1 MSLWRLEWLRL
12 TRTRRVVALASVY
25 LLFGFLGPVAARYL
39 NDLIGLAGD
48 DLEGATI
55 ELPDPVPADGM
66 AQYVAN
72 AMQLGV
78 IVTVVVAAG
87 ALAIDATPEMGAFLR
102 TRVRS
107 VWRCCA
113 APVVTLRRDRDA
125 YALGALAAWYETWAL
140 LGGLPADKVLPGIAL
155 GLIFLAYV
163 VATTAAVAQWTKGV
177 LATVMVA
184 LLSLLVLP
192 AVGVVDVIGRWLPS
206 SLATALADLPAGK
219 HDLSYYAGP
228 AVVTLVTTAGLIGV
242 ALAGA
247 APAELVRSPLK
258 HSDTPAAQRVRPGGL
273 TRLLAF
279 AAAADAAAA
288 AHPRH
293 LAPPTVSRA
302 RGRHQGIKCLRAFP
316 VGMPRLSR
324 AARGTRACTTSGA
337 SPMLQRTPEK
347 RRRAPSRCP
356 RTVPCATPATRAA

>member
-39 NDLIGLAGD
+39 NDLLELAGD

-72 AMQLGV
+72 AMQIGLV
-78 IVTVVVAAG
+78 VTVVVAAG
-87 ALAIDATPEMGAFLR
+87 ALALDATPEMGAFLR

-107 VWRCCA
+107 VWRLLLPRLVVSFA
-113 APVVTLRRDRDA
+113 AIGLAFTA
-125 YALGALAAWYETWAL
+125 GALAAWYETWAL

-163 VATTAAVAQWTKGV
+163 VATTAAAAQWTNGV

-192 AVGVVDVIGRWLPS
+192 VVGAVDVIGQWLPS

-219 HDLSYYAGP
+219 HDLSHYAQP
-228 AVVTLVTTAGLIGV
+228 AAVTLVTTAVLIWVALIG
-242 ALAGA
+242 A
-247 APAELVRSPLK
+247 
-258 HSDTPAAQRVRPGGL
+258 
-273 TRLLAF
+273 
-279 AAAADAAAA
+279 
-288 AHPRH
+288 
-293 LAPPTVSRA
+293 
-302 RGRHQGIKCLRAFP
+302 
-316 VGMPRLSR
+316 
-324 AARGTRACTTSGA
+324 
-337 SPMLQRTPEK
+337 
-347 RRRAPSRCP
+347 RRREL
-356 RTVPCATPATRAA
+356 